1 MDRVDGHKQ
10 YQKCI
15 SIRIVSVTDWLAR
28 VDKQE
33 DVVYGHANDNDES
46 DGSED
51 NDDAFID
58 ELFYFSFGLF
68 FLSIHF

>member
-1 MDRVDGHKQ
+1 MDRVDGHRQ

-28 VDKQE
+28 VDEQG

-58 ELFYFSFGLF
+58 
-68 FLSIHF
+68 